1 MADRTMSATTF
12 IDLCAGMG
20 YPQADVVKG
29 LVEDYG
35 YDTDTA
41 TLAVEGAYDQQAD
54 LDLENA
60 TNDQPKQ

>member
-12 IDLCAGMG
+12 IDFCAGMD

-41 TLAVEGAYDQQAD
+41 TLAVEEAYERQAD

-60 TNDQPKQ
+60 TENNPKQ